1 MKETPRVIL
10 AVDMM
15 SIWYEWNGISKPLIL
30 TLEVLRQ
37 YLTFCHL
44 SLRDLLVETDSDS
57 TSIRTLL
64 VK

>member
-10 AVDMM
+10 AVDIM

-44 SLRDLLVETDSDS
+44 SLRDLLVETDPDS
-57 TSIRTLL
+57 TRSALFS
-64 VK
+64 